1 MRDRIAEVCRDLSA
15 IRALL
20 TAHGDLAA
28 LDALLDALRERADP
42 ARPLER
48 LDGAVREAEIA
59 RSQYQDTGAPSGYR
73 PSVPAGWSELPVQG
87 RRAEAVFLCP
97 AGACSRSW
105 LPTTHDTAPPVCSAT
120 GAPLRWERI

>member
-1 MRDRIAEVCRDLSA
+1 MRDRIAEVCRDFPA

-20 TAHGDLAA
+20 TAHGDLAP
-28 LDALLDALRERADP
+28 LDALLDALREQADP

-59 RSQYQDTGAPSGYR
+59 RSPYKDTGAPSHHG
-73 PSVPAGWSELPVQG
+73 PTVPAGWSELPVQG

-105 LPTTHDTAPPVCSAT
+105 LPAAHDTAPPVCSAT